1 MAGLGDDNHPLGRA
15 AVVPQ
20 TLDGAVHKADCY
32 RIEIDSRRADP
43 QFVAWALS
51 FGPARDQAPLLARG
65 STRARLSTIVVRDL
79 PIPALSLQRQR
90 DVVATAESLRSLGS
104 SLLLQCEVLKLRLAE
119 YRDALITEA
128 VTGQLDVTKVSDA
141 QMDERL
147 HAVAEGAEPTGTS
160 ASPER

>member
-1 MAGLGDDNHPLGRA
+1 M
-15 AVVPQ
+15 
-20 TLDGAVHKADCY
+20 
-32 RIEIDSRRADP
+32 
-43 QFVAWALS
+43 
-51 FGPARDQAPLLARG
+51 
-65 STRARLSTIVVRDL
+65 
-79 PIPALSLQRQR
+79 
-90 DVVATAESLRSLGS
+90 ATAESLRSLGS